1 MVRLFKL
8 PNGQRSICMNNNF
21 KSTIHKNEIHLLSSL
36 IEGASDG
43 IHILNKDG
51 NVIYCSKVFA
61 ELLGYDYHEALTL
74 NVRDWDRK
82 FPVDQLTNIIQDI
95 IASPRLFHT
104 RHMRKNG
111 EIFDVEV
118 NARGIELDG
127 EHYLYASS
135 RDVTDFKHEALEN
148 KKNNA
153 KLQSIFLTMP
163 DAVFVINAQGIIE
176 SVNEK
181 GLVMFNYKESE
192 LIGKNISIL
201 MPPEHSQRHD
211 GYLERYITSGIAHIL
226 GKPRELEAVK
236 KTGDVFPIELSV
248 GEATTESGRF
258 FTGIIRDITW
268 QKTQQAA
275 LIESEKLA
283 KSAAEAKSLFLANMS
298 HEIRT
303 PMNGII
309 GTLSLFQDNNLS
321 TKQKEMLTTVR
332 SCGESLLTIINDILD
347 FSKIESGNLQI
358 EQVNFDLHEAVDEVL
373 LLMSNIASKRGV
385 CIHSHF
391 SDTVPQYVVGDAV
404 RVRQILMNIL
414 SNAIKFSADS
424 NDVWLD
430 VISLGEQDG
439 TFNLRFSVKDQGIGM
454 TQEEQSRLFV
464 AFSQAEEGITRKY
477 GGTGL
482 GLSICVKLLDLMGG
496 SISVE
501 SEKHTGS
508 TFSFEL
514 SLCKGT
520 LPQNEDTKDN
530 YDNLSE
536 KYPHKVLLVE
546 DNMINQIVAQTMLET
561 LGYDVTI
568 ANNGQ
573 EAVDLFKYYQHT
585 IIFMDMQM
593 PIMDG
598 VTATVEILKLDAS
611 IPIIAMTANALNED
625 KEKCFSAGMKSFIT
639 KPIKLNDIAKA
650 IIQVSVSSPGHA
662 E

>member
-1 MVRLFKL
+1 MNDKL
-8 PNGQRSICMNNNF
+8 
-21 KSTIHKNEIHLLSSL
+21 KTAYLEDEIHLLSNL
-36 IEGASDG
+36 IESASDG

-51 NVIYCSKVFA
+51 DVIYCSKVFA
-61 ELLGYDYHEALTL
+61 ELLGYDYTEALTL

-95 IASPRLFHT
+95 IVTPRLFHT

-135 RDVTDFKHEALEN
+135 RDVTDFKREALEN

-181 GLVMFNYKESE
+181 GLVMFDYEESE

-201 MPPEHSQRHD
+201 MPSEHSQHHD
-211 GYLERYITSGIAHIL
+211 GYLERYITTGIAHIL

-236 KTGDVFPIELSV
+236 KTGEVFPIELSV
-248 GEATTESGRF
+248 GEAATESGRF

-268 QKTQQAA
+268 QKAQQEA

-309 GTLSLFQDNNLS
+309 GTLSLFKDDNLS

-347 FSKIESGNLQI
+347 FSKIESGKLQI
-358 EQVNFDLHEAVDEVL
+358 EEINFDLREAVEEVL
-373 LLMSNIASKRGV
+373 LLISNIASKRGI

-430 VISLGEQDG
+430 IILLSEQDG
-439 TFNLRFSVKDQGIGM
+439 IFNLKFSVKDQGIGM
-454 TQEEQSRLFV
+454 TQEEQARLFV

-482 GLSICVKLLDLMGG
+482 GLSICAKLLDLMGG

-514 SLCKGT
+514 SFSEGA
-520 LPQNEDTKDN
+520 LPKETKAEDD
-530 YDNLSE
+530 YDSLSE
-536 KYPHKVLLVE
+536 QYPHQVLLVE
-546 DNMINQIVAQTMLET
+546 DNMINQIIAQTMLET

-573 EAVDLFKYYQHT
+573 EAVDLFNYHQHSL
-585 IIFMDMQM
+585 IFMDMQM
-593 PIMDG
+593 PVMDG
-598 VTATVEILKLDAS
+598 ITATVEILKLDAS
-611 IPIIAMTANALNED
+611 VPIIAMTANALNED
-625 KEKCFSAGMKSFIT
+625 REKCFSAGMKSFIT
-639 KPIKLNDIAKA
+639 KPIQLNDVAKA
-650 IIQVSVSSPGHA
+650 IIQVSASSPGNA

>member
-1 MVRLFKL
+1 
-8 PNGQRSICMNNNF
+8 MND
-21 KSTIHKNEIHLLSSL
+21 KIKTTSLEDEIHLLSNL
-36 IEGASDG
+36 IESASDG
-43 IHILNKDG
+43 IHILDKNGD
-51 NVIYCSKVFA
+51 VIYCSKVFA
-61 ELLGYDYHEALTL
+61 DLLGYDYNEALTL

-82 FPVDQLTNIIQDI
+82 FPVDQLLNIIQDI
-95 IASPRLFHT
+95 IATPRLFHT

-135 RDVTDFKHEALEN
+135 RDVTEFKREALEN

-153 KLQSIFLTMP
+153 KLQSIFRTMP

-181 GLVMFNYKESE
+181 GLVMFNYAESE

-201 MPPEHSQRHD
+201 MPSEHSHHHD
-211 GYLERYITSGIAHIL
+211 DYLERYIATGTAHIL

-236 KTGDVFPIELSV
+236 NTGEVFPVELSV
-248 GEATTESGRF
+248 GEATTESGRR

-268 QKTQQAA
+268 QKSQQAA

-309 GTLSLFQDNNLS
+309 GTLSLFKDDNLS

-332 SCGESLLTIINDILD
+332 SCGETLLTIINDILD
-347 FSKIESGNLQI
+347 FSKIESGKLQI
-358 EQVNFDLHEAVDEVL
+358 EQVNFDLREAVHEVL
-373 LLMSNIASKRGV
+373 ILVSNIASERRIS
-385 CIHSHF
+385 IHSHF
-391 SDTVPQYVVGDAV
+391 SDTVPQFVIGDAV

-414 SNAIKFSADS
+414 SNAIKFSPD
-424 NDVWLD
+424 NNEVWVE
-430 VISLGEQDG
+430 VISLSEQDG
-439 TFNLRFSVKDQGIGM
+439 ISNLKFSVRDQGIGM
-454 TQEEQSRLFV
+454 TQEEQARLFV

-482 GLSICVKLLDLMGG
+482 GLSICAKLLDLMGG

-501 SEKHTGS
+501 SKKHIGS

-514 SLCKGT
+514 SFSEGT
-520 LPQNEDTKDN
+520 RPLEQKAEANF
-530 YDNLSE
+530 DNLSE
-536 KYPHKVLLVE
+536 QYPHQVLLVE
-546 DNMINQIVAQTMLET
+546 DNMINQIIAQTMLET
-561 LGYDVTI
+561 LGYIVTI

-573 EAVDLFKYYQHT
+573 EAVDLFKYHQHS

-593 PIMDG
+593 PVMDG
-598 VTATVEILKLDAS
+598 ITATLEILKLDAS
-611 IPIIAMTANALNED
+611 VPIIAMTANALNED
-625 KEKCFSAGMKSFIT
+625 KKKCFDAGMKSFIT
-639 KPIKLNDIAKA
+639 KPIQLNDIAKA
-650 IIQVSVSSPGHA
+650 IIQVSTHS
-662 E
+662 